1 MRAALPNT
9 SVCEKF
15 FQISEEKMI
24 HSVLKRKVKTGR
36 EVKNQSVKN
45 MIGDEEKEKKRYN
58 RKRRV
63 PTVLYSWGREFIWKF
78 GKWKTKELD
87 FLLTNIVPMYY
98 LFQFTQLFTW
108 EEFKS
113 ILCDVQINQL

>member
-1 MRAALPNT
+1 MSMKLPKILTVSINAWKENSGINTLTGILSGWDKERIAHIYMRAALPNT

-45 MIGDEEKEKKRYN
+45 MIGDEEKEKK
-58 RKRRV
+58 K
-63 PTVLYSWGREFIWKF
+63 I
-78 GKWKTKELD
+78 
-87 FLLTNIVPMYY
+87 
-98 LFQFTQLFTW
+98 
-108 EEFKS
+108 
-113 ILCDVQINQL
+113 